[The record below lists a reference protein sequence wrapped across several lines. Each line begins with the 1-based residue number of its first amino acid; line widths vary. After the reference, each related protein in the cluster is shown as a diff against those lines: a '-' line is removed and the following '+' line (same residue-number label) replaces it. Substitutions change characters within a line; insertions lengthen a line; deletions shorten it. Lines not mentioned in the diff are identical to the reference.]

1 MLGEKTV
8 NSYKNHIKT
17 LSLYTKKPDILAA
30 AKVLKFYNCQ
40 LIGVFPIDIKI
51 SFVLEKGLQPKKPRE
66 ADSGDGCGAV
76 RT

>member
-1 MLGEKTV
+1 
-8 NSYKNHIKT
+8 
-17 LSLYTKKPDILAA
+17 
-30 AKVLKFYNCQ
+30 

-51 SFVLEKGLQPKKPRE
+51 SFVLEKCLQPKKPRE